1 MLPAPCP
8 RADGAPGRSTDSARH
23 PTPRLSASPSLGVD
37 GMPGQAGNTLVHPSP
52 LLLASPF
59 TGVDGRLCR
68 EGGIQQQS
76 FPLPANPTLSTAA
89 PSWASVV
96 RDGTSSGSP
105 PALQR
110 EEFFRLYERCVASG
124 LRARVEIKK
133 RRWLSRSDALML
145 PSDITERQRR
155 AMRPSL
161 TRSAPLRADP
171 STRCPS
177 PRGQSTRQLLR
188 SRQHGRNR
196 RLRYRNKRYPSTHCP
211 SPHGPSTRRF
221 SLRTP
226 RPRQPNGLG
235 RQRGGGVRWSC

>member
-1 MLPAPCP
+1 MLYPQFAAILRGVRTSLPLALWLRGASPTTMLPAPCP
-8 RADGAPGRSTDSARH
+8 RADGAAGRSTDSARH

-37 GMPGQAGNTLVHPSP
+37 GMPRQAGNTLVHPSP

-96 RDGTSSGSP
+96 RDGTSSGSL

-124 LRARVEIKK
+124 LRARVEIRNGSGFQEVTLSCCLQTSSNANVAPRA
-133 RRWLSRSDALML
+133 RRRRH
-145 PSDITERQRR
+145 RQRR
-155 AMRPSL
+155 A
-161 TRSAPLRADP
+161 
-171 STRCPS
+171 
-177 PRGQSTRQLLR
+177 GI
-188 SRQHGRNR
+188 
-196 RLRYRNKRYPSTHCP
+196 
-211 SPHGPSTRRF
+211 
-221 SLRTP
+221 
-226 RPRQPNGLG
+226 
-235 RQRGGGVRWSC
+235 